1 MSELGPQW
9 WLDKYGVKER
19 NAEEQML
26 VEKDGNG
33 CGEMKVHT
41 GEVHL
46 VQKVQSEGDRRL
58 QGGVRGKCIQ

>member
-1 MSELGPQW
+1 
-9 WLDKYGVKER
+9 
-19 NAEEQML
+19 ML

-58 QGGVRGKCIQ
+58 QGGGQGQMHSIVVCRMTLEIKKRR